1 MTREQYDELSAPL
14 VRTLLDMEDDILRE
28 IAAQLAK
35 DGKVSDTSKWRI
47 RQLARSGRFDKRA
60 AAIIDGYS
68 GVQNGQALDMILEAA
83 KTEIGYLDNAVQ
95 AANAAGLS
103 EYFSD
108 IPAETSA
115 LNAAKAFQRQAASD
129 LNLVNTVMKYK
140 AGSAFVSAINSVYRE
155 SQKSRQD
162 VLDVMGKSSAKF
174 VMGHMS
180 LQEATRKTIR
190 ELARKGIP
198 AFTDKLGRE
207 WSPEAYIMMDMRSTL
222 ANTARAAQDM
232 RCDQYGIKLIEVSS
246 HMGARPLC
254 APYQGRIF
262 SRDGSK
268 GITMD
273 GAGGKIYYTPLSE
286 TSYGQPAGLF
296 GINCGHV
303 QYPFAPGIN
312 FQRYFPYP
320 KEENDRRYQQLQRQ
334 RAMERDIRAT
344 KRECMMLQETG
355 DTEGLQKASQRLR
368 AQKQKYSQYSKD
380 CGLGTHYDRTQVYGY
395 DRSKSAKTVWAE
407 RKAQSAK
414 NGGNSLGG
422 SASTGSGGQAVTVNI
437 PGGSNGGSGKVYR
450 NEGLTKGGG
459 SGNISS
465 DNNFN
470 NPITSIFDKIKSFFD
485 KSQPQNAI
493 ENSEIEEALKS
504 LGFKSVDNSFFR
516 LVDRNMQLSI
526 ADQIFTLENRFNAV
540 HRSIDPYISA
550 DEKRHVA
557 CVRHRIDQPNYQSL
571 HLSKTE
577 FKNRNRHISNR
588 NNDVNT
594 FHCMPCNTDN
604 ETLSRY
610 VVTHEYGHMVENVLI
625 SEEMKGK
632 LGSHS
637 DFARYYR
644 SEITEIAKLLD
655 RDYDESKY
663 LSKYGS
669 TKDTEFFA
677 ECFANSQL
685 GQPNVLGYAMQIWLE
700 RKGL

>member
-35 DGKVSDTSKWRI
+35 DGRVSDTSKWRI

-83 KTEIGYLDNAVQ
+83 QTEIGYLDNAVQ
-95 AANAAGLS
+95 AANAAGLA

-108 IPAETSA
+108 IPAEVSA

-140 AGSAFVSAINSVYRE
+140 AGSAFVSAVNSVYRE

-162 VLDVMGKSSAKF
+162 VLDVMGKSAAKT

-207 WSPEAYIMMDMRSTL
+207 WSPEAYVMMDMRSTL

-232 RCDQYGIKLIEVSS
+232 RCDQYGIQLIEVSS

-268 GITMD
+268 GITTD

-320 KEENDRRYQQLQRQ
+320 KEENDERYKQFQRQ

-344 KRECMMLQETG
+344 KRECMMFNETG
-355 DTEGLQKASQRLR
+355 DKEAFDKASVRLK
-368 AQKQKYSQYSKD
+368 AQKKKYSDYCKD
-380 CGLGTHYDRTQVYGY
+380 TGLKQHNDRTQVYGF
-395 DRSKSAKTVWAE
+395 DRSVSSKAVWAE
-407 RKAQSAK
+407 RKSIAGNALTNSTNSGTIKPYEIKKTRAETKAMIEKAKSLDRPIFAVDTEDNHFASNVRKVPPKKGFYDVALHGAPTSAEFFGEPIDAYTLAK
-414 NGGNSLGG
+414 IIRNRDDYIPGTPIRLLSC
-422 SASTGSGGQAVTVNI
+422 STGNTDTTGNCFAQILANTL
-437 PGGSNGGSGKVYR
+437 KVDVEAPTETFYA
-450 NEGLTKGGG
+450 NDDGTF
-459 SGNISS
+459 
-465 DNNFN
+465 D
-470 NPITSIFDKIKSFFD
+470 IF
-485 KSQPQNAI
+485 
-493 ENSEIEEALKS
+493 
-504 LGFKSVDNSFFR
+504 NSF
-516 LVDRNMQLSI
+516 
-526 ADQIFTLENRFNAV
+526 TG
-540 HRSIDPYISA
+540 
-550 DEKRHVA
+550 K
-557 CVRHRIDQPNYQSL
+557 
-571 HLSKTE
+571 K
-577 FKNRNRHISNR
+577 
-588 NNDVNT
+588 
-594 FHCMPCNTDN
+594 
-604 ETLSRY
+604 
-610 VVTHEYGHMVENVLI
+610 G
-625 SEEMKGK
+625 EMKP
-632 LGSHS
+632 
-637 DFARYYR
+637 FWYR
-644 SEITEIAKLLD
+644 E
-655 RDYDESKY
+655 DYK
-663 LSKYGS
+663 
-669 TKDTEFFA
+669 
-677 ECFANSQL
+677 
-685 GQPNVLGYAMQIWLE
+685 
-700 RKGL
+700 